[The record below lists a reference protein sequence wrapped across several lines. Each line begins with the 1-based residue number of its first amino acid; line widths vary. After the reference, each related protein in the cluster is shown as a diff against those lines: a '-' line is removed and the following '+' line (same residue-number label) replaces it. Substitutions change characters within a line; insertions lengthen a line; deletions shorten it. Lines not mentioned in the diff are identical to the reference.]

1 MFPLPWKK
9 VCGRPCMRVREGVAP
24 TGVEVCRNDHD
35 VEDLLYHHESV
46 GWSGNK
52 ARQVMKRLAMPM
64 MVTWQKKN
72 DYKKR
77 LIT

>member
-46 GWSGNK
+46 GWSRKQGQAGNEE
-52 ARQVMKRLAMPM
+52 AGHADDGHMA
-64 MVTWQKKN
+64 KK
-72 DYKKR
+72 KM
-77 LIT
+77 ITKNG